1 MYVLSP
7 FRGVCVCESV
17 GVVGAHVRVCVRVCH
32 ADDGRERTTVQ
43 RGSCLWNGIKTRAG
57 SQLQET
63 GLTVGKRGREA
74 YTHAAAARVV
84 FFFGGPYF
92 CSCRVW
98 RRATHATHATHA
110 TLAVHSCSLLLF
122 TQPVHAPHTPLT
134 CSDHLSPRGFST
146 IPSLRRLFR
155 SSSTGPPLF
164 LILRRS
170 FPQIRQIAGT
180 QFKNFVRENWDCDDK
195 VREKRPVECV
205 LRMLCERV
213 MRVKVM

>member
-1 MYVLSP
+1 ME
-7 FRGVCVCESV
+7 GK
-17 GVVGAHVRVCVRVCH
+17 G
-32 ADDGRERTTVQ
+32 RTTVQ

-98 RRATHATHATHA
+98 RRATHATHAT
-110 TLAVHSCSLLLF
+110 LAVHSCSLLLF

-155 SSSTGPPLF
+155 SSSTGPPTHPHPVPLPPSF
-164 LILRRS
+164 VPPDPPDRGHPVQELCKGELGLRR
-170 FPQIRQIAGT
+170 QG
-180 QFKNFVRENWDCDDK
+180 KREETSGVCTARI
-195 VREKRPVECV
+195 V
-205 LRMLCERV
+205 
-213 MRVKVM
+213 